1 MAVKNQQIN
10 SLLRIFKLNK
20 IPEEI
25 YRKNRSMN
33 GTDKLCKTPR
43 VPGSRF
49 VKRMY
54 LMRILGTFL
63 CFIPILSVLIEHQR
77 SVWLM
82 ILLGMNAF
90 IWPTL
95 AWYRSRNSALPL
107 VAEHQNLVLDAGA
120 GGFWIAMMAVDP
132 LPSVVIATILLAD
145 RLSAGGFTLMKKAAV
160 TMLVTFL
167 ASWLTQGMAVDM
179 IVSQRTMFATLPLI
193 TIYLIA
199 LSVLT
204 DSIALRLRVKSR
216 ELERIAMMDP
226 LLDIAN
232 RRLLEKRIDHE
243 LKKLRQTC
251 RESALMFIDID
262 NFKYVNDRFGHKV
275 GDTMLA
281 AVSQI
286 LHLATRPTDTPAR
299 LGGDEFVIL
308 LPNTTIEEAHVV
320 ATRIMDA
327 AAVMEDVAQETVHCT
342 LSIGIACATR
352 EMGSVTDWLQA
363 ADNALYRAK
372 RDGKNRIFAH

>member
-1 MAVKNQQIN
+1 
-10 SLLRIFKLNK
+10 
-20 IPEEI
+20 
-25 YRKNRSMN
+25 MN
-33 GTDKLCKTPR
+33 GIDRLSKKPR
-43 VPGSRF
+43 APGSRF
-49 VKRMY
+49 VTRMY
-54 LMRILGTFL
+54 LMRILGTLL

-77 SVWLM
+77 SAWLM
-82 ILLGMNAF
+82 ILLGINAF

-95 AWYRSRNSALPL
+95 AWQRARKSAIPL
-107 VAEHQNLVLDAGA
+107 ATEHQNLVLDAGA
-120 GGFWIAMMAVDP
+120 GGFWIAMMAVNP

-145 RLSAGGFTLMKKAAV
+145 RLAAGGYTLMKKAGAL
-160 TMLVTFL
+160 MLGVFL
-167 ASWLTQGMAVDM
+167 AAWLTQGMAVDT
-179 IVSQRTMFATLPLI
+179 VVTQRTMFATLPLI
-193 TIYLIA
+193 AIYLIA

-204 DSIALRLRVKSR
+204 DSIALRLRIKSR

-251 RESALMFIDID
+251 RESVLMFIDID
-262 NFKYVNDRFGHKV
+262 NFKEVNDRFGHKV

-281 AVSQI
+281 TVSQI
-286 LHLATRPTDTPAR
+286 LHLATRPADTPAR

-308 LPNTTIEEAHVV
+308 LPNTSIEEAHIV

-327 AAVMEDVAQETVHCT
+327 TAVMEEVAQEAVRCT
-342 LSIGIACATR
+342 LSIGIASATR
-352 EMGSVTDWLQA
+352 EMASVTDWLQA
-363 ADNALYRAK
+363 ADDALYRAK